1 MTMWQELRKKYTDY
15 TLEDIGKMVNKTRQA
30 ISRYELGEVRMPNE
44 LQIIYLGFR
53 NSDYDKQIIEFLKET
68 IR

>member
-1 MTMWQELRKKYTDY
+1 MTMWQELRKKYTNY

>member
-44 LQIIYLGFR
+44 LQIVYLGFR